1 VFERERGRW
10 VGITFF
16 LSFFFYSKF
25 ISSANSCKKPKRVGR
40 SSVLKGSYNPTCSE
54 AVYTHIL
61 GWGKSSFKP
70 MLGMIAFYGQVGATH
85 LVKKEE
91 RICQW
96 HFRKFQVITD
106 RKDVLIFILIL
117 IMIMLLVFLM
127 QKLPSRYSDFKNEE
141 VEIKDV
147 KLEEHN
153 KEEIVDLRGKRSN
166 YKRGRGGRDQ
176 GLATKW
182 QRRVPGL
189 KSDTGRQSSSRG
201 IQNLNQGPRQQG
213 RKTNLQASSR
223 GRRTVRKRRVEKT
236 VAKEPLLGRMRRV
249 EKTVAKEPLLGRM
262 TNTVAAPV
270 SYLSKKTAARNS
282 YVKSFRNLDDEDWSA
297 KKGSLNVVGDDNSNS
312 MEEAESDDDVEEEV
326 YEQGNWEPGFSGTSN
341 GWNRNSM
348 EVSDDDGDA
357 SNGIAAMGDDDS
369 EGDIEMSDGSD
380 REANRVKNDEGL
392 DYADSDE
399 YSD

>member
-1 VFERERGRW
+1 MHVFEREG
-10 VGITFF
+10 GGGGLAS
-16 LSFFFYSKF
+16 LSFFSKF
-25 ISSANSCKKPKRVGR
+25 KSSANSCKKPKRVGR
-40 SSVLKGSYNPTCSE
+40 LSVLKGRYNPTCSE

-106 RKDVLIFILIL
+106 RKDILILIL
-117 IMIMLLVFLM
+117 IMHLVFLM

-147 KLEEHN
+147 KLGEHN

-176 GLATKW
+176 GLATKC

-223 GRRTVRKRRVEKT
+223 GRRTVRKRRVDKT
-236 VAKEPLLGRMRRV
+236 AAKEPLLGRMRRV

-270 SYLSKKTAARNS
+270 SSLSKKTAARNS
-282 YVKSFRNLDDEDWSA
+282 FVKSFRNLDDEDWSA

-326 YEQGNWEPGFSGTSN
+326 YGQGNWEPGFNGTSN

-380 REANRVKNDEGL
+380 REANQVQNDEGV